1 MLAAVGEVEEV
12 VEEGGVGFTG
22 LLESQLPGPLMIML
36 VWASSWD
43 VVVSRMGIMIDCG
56 RC

>member
-1 MLAAVGEVEEV
+1 MLPAVGEVGEV
-12 VEEGGVGFTG
+12 VEEGGVGLTG
-22 LLESQLPGPLMIML
+22 LLESHLPGPLMFML
-36 VWASSWD
+36 VWLSFWD